1 MSYVTVFFAWLGMQN
16 SNLTGSA
23 WNYEFWSKCSL
34 EYLCLPTFRGGS
46 GASFL
51 VVALVRW
58 NNQLVRVIACAASL
72 GCVGCVGLIFLLLPL
87 GAWINMR
94 EAAGIVASMSATE
107 GIVNMSNFIISVL
120 LFFLFG
126 SIF

>member
-1 MSYVTVFFAWLGMQN
+1 MQN

-23 WNYEFWSKCSL
+23 WNYEFWSKVLTLNTSAYHL
-34 EYLCLPTFRGGS
+34 SWWIWGI
-46 GASFL
+46 FL
-51 VVALVRW
+51 VVALVAGIIS
-58 NNQLVRVIACAASL
+58 LVKGNSLRGLL

-126 SIF
+126 IF